1 MVFRQNSFPYLNF
14 KYKFARFYRCQ
25 LWEKDMEIKEIK
37 EQLKELVGLL
47 RQSETRRKEV
57 EKELKLRE
65 QAVAIALATSA
76 SVRLSVVVFKFSS
89 CINVMT
95 LQPNCCLELKFEK

>member
-1 MVFRQNSFPYLNF
+1 MFF
-14 KYKFARFYRCQ
+14 RCQ
-25 LWEKDMEIKEIK
+25 LWEKELETREMK

-65 QAVAIALATSA
+65 KAVAIALASSA
-76 SVRLSVVVFKFSS
+76 PVRFMFIRFFFSMLHIDTKS
-89 CINVMT
+89 
-95 LQPNCCLELKFEK
+95 

>member
-1 MVFRQNSFPYLNF
+1 
-14 KYKFARFYRCQ
+14 
-25 LWEKDMEIKEIK
+25 MEIKEIK

-76 SVRLSVVVFKFSS
+76 SVRLSVVVSKFSS
-89 CINVMT
+89 RINVMT
-95 LQPNCCLELKFEK
+95 IQPNCCLELKFRSE

>member
-1 MVFRQNSFPYLNF
+1 MVNRIHLRSQN
-14 KYKFARFYRCQ
+14 FYICLYVYNRCQ
-25 LWEKDMEIKEIK
+25 LWEKEVEIKEMK

-47 RQSETRRKEV
+47 RQSEVRRKEV

-76 SVRLSVVVFKFSS
+76 TVSIS
-89 CINVMT
+89 
-95 LQPNCCLELKFEK
+95 

>member
-1 MVFRQNSFPYLNF
+1 MVVKHNVAFLIKILNF
-14 KYKFARFYRCQ
+14 RFHVFYRCQ
-25 LWEKDMEIKEIK
+25 LWEKDMEIKEMK
-37 EQLKELVGLL
+37 EQLTELVGLL

-76 SVRLSVVVFKFSS
+76 SVRL
-89 CINVMT
+89 
-95 LQPNCCLELKFEK
+95 

>member
-1 MVFRQNSFPYLNF
+1 M
-14 KYKFARFYRCQ
+14 
-25 LWEKDMEIKEIK
+25 K

-65 QAVAIALATSA
+65 KAVAFALATSA
-76 SVRLSVVVFKFSS
+76 TVRFMFPKFGFSMLH
-89 CINVMT
+89 V
-95 LQPNCCLELKFEK
+95 

>member
-1 MVFRQNSFPYLNF
+1 MSVEFISVVIGGRNFAVVNF
-14 KYKFARFYRCQ
+14 KYYLSFDRCQ
-25 LWEKDMEIKEIK
+25 LWEKEMEFKEME

-65 QAVAIALATSA
+65 QALAIALATSA
-76 SVRLSVVVFKFSS
+76 SVSIS
-89 CINVMT
+89 
-95 LQPNCCLELKFEK
+95 

>member
-1 MVFRQNSFPYLNF
+1 
-14 KYKFARFYRCQ
+14 
-25 LWEKDMEIKEIK
+25 MEIKEIK

-76 SVRLSVVVFKFSS
+76 SVRLSVVV
-89 CINVMT
+89 
-95 LQPNCCLELKFEK
+95 

>member
-1 MVFRQNSFPYLNF
+1 MSISFSIMVFRHDVAFLIEISNI
-14 KYKFARFYRCQ
+14 RFHVLYRCQ
-25 LWEKDMEIKEIK
+25 LWEKDMETKEMK
-37 EQLKELVGLL
+37 EQLTELVGLL

-76 SVRLSVVVFKFSS
+76 SVRLCHFVCVFFYAL
-89 CINVMT
+89 T
-95 LQPNCCLELKFEK
+95 